1 MESVTLPWEASAA
14 VRSRGGFVLVAAL
27 TVDSIGNGLF
37 APLSLVYFVRLTDVP
52 LPLVGVLL
60 TVANLVALPLPVW
73 AGALADRFGPR
84 PPGGGGRGRDGAGL
98 PRVRRA

>member
-1 MESVTLPWEASAA
+1 
-14 VRSRGGFVLVAAL
+14 VLVAAL

-60 TVANLVALPLPVW
+60 TAANLVALPLPVW
-73 AGALADRFGPR
+73 AGTWPTASDRGTWWWRPR
-84 PPGGGGRGRDGAGL
+84 RRWRWASSRSPG
-98 PRVRRA
+98 